1 MNKDKLTLALK
12 DIMSDWKKPRLFC
25 FLGSLIVYLLSVIIS
40 KTLFNFPYSSFFYI
54 FMGAIIKMVIFSY
67 LSELYSNNYYRNLA
81 ICSNIPIFFVFIVI
95 ATFEYHFFMDIVT
108 LIMKLSI
115 INWQFLL
122 ILVGIALCSVIPSL
136 LIVYYRYIDRLDPF
150 AHFTS
155 DSIILLILYVFSK
168 FAPNNITIKNMT
180 IGEDIIL
187 PTILIFT
194 LILYF
199 LIINILLSFTKCKEI
214 KEEVDRDYNH
224 KLFLWK
230 VPYLESKD
238 TNQNEK
244 EIKYHVHIIGILISY
259 VVLFLS
265 ISFIIVKANE
275 ANTSLLSNLIY
286 GITIYCFVFLI
297 RLFLFNLTALDA
309 KDVWVLAITSLIV
322 IAITG
327 MVSLLIYF
335 DIKKSKGNILDFASI
350 SMLLWVLPKIAPTLL
365 DNLVLQTGYFQGKK
379 NKALIQYNALSAGA
393 NICIYIVLLILLIS
407 SRQFNKQ
414 TTVGDL
420 FGTTLYS
427 LGFGLLLSVSLII
440 FFSFILCQCKSLS
453 DKTPIKSD
461 QITSK
466 VTSVETFEKN
476 RSKINI
482 VIPEFIINVISI
494 IISFLIL
501 STLYYFSKSNPDKT
515 FEAIK
520 LSLPI
525 FVPTFLDKLPYFV
538 NYYLFPQGKEI
549 NLTETANYIK
559 SIIDLNTFSIVVV
572 LYVWDYVKE
581 KSLNEW
587 IILKV
592 VVITHTITFLLRFF
606 VRKILSR

>member
-1 MNKDKLTLALK
+1 MKKDKQTHSLK
-12 DIMSDWKKPRLFC
+12 DIMSDWAKPKLIF
-25 FLGSLIVYLLSVIIS
+25 FLSSLIFYSLFVTIGKTIFNHPFPSWLFISGGVITKIFIFYSLSKS
-40 KTLFNFPYSSFFYI
+40 
-54 FMGAIIKMVIFSY
+54 
-67 LSELYSNNYYRNLA
+67 YSNSYYQNLA
-81 ICSNIPIFFVFIVI
+81 IWSNIPIFLVFIVI

-238 TNQNEK
+238 TNQNEIK
-244 EIKYHVHIIGILISY
+244 IKYHVHIIGILISY

-297 RLFLFNLTALDA
+297 RMFLFNLTALDT
-309 KDVWVLAITSLIV
+309 KDVWVLVITSLIV
-322 IAITG
+322 ITITG

-335 DIKKSKGNILDFASI
+335 DIKKSKGNTLDFASI

-393 NICIYIVLLILLIS
+393 NIYIYIFLLILLVLL
-407 SRQFNKQ
+407 RQNKNKI
-414 TTVGDL
+414 TVEYL
-420 FGTTLYS
+420 YSNTLYS
-427 LGFGLLLSVSLII
+427 FGLGLLLSISLILM
-440 FFSFILCQCKSLS
+440 FSFILYHCKSLYYE
-453 DKTPIKSD
+453 TPIKSD
-461 QITSK
+461 QNAFQ
-466 VTSVETFEKN
+466 VPSVETLREN
-476 RSKINI
+476 RSKKNIVLSGLIINI
-482 VIPEFIINVISI
+482 VSI
-494 IISFLIL
+494 IISGLIL
-501 STLYYFSKSNPDKT
+501 FTLYYFSKSKPDKT
-515 FEAIK
+515 FEIIK

-525 FVPTFLDKLPYFV
+525 FVPTFLDKIPYFV
-538 NYYLFPQGKEI
+538 NYYLFPQGMKI
-549 NLTETANYIK
+549 KLTEKADYIK
-559 SIIDLNTFSIVVV
+559 SIIDVNLFVIVVV
-572 LYVWDYVKE
+572 LYVLNYVKE
-581 KSLNEW
+581 SSLNGG
-587 IILKV
+587 IILG
-592 VVITHTITFLLRFF
+592 VVILTHFITFLLRFS
-606 VRKILSR
+606 VKKYLSR